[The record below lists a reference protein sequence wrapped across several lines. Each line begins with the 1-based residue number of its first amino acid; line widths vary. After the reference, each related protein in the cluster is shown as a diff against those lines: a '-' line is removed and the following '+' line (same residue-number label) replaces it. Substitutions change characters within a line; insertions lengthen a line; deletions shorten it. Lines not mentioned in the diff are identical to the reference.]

1 MKKILITICLLSAF
15 SIYAQWYAGITNPHI
30 YKTITHPPELGLHIK
45 RVAIMPEGYYTSNE
59 LADYIT
65 TYLVNTRSI
74 EVVDRAHLYEILK
87 EQNLSLSGR
96 IDTTSAVKLG
106 KLLGASALIT
116 VNVYN
121 EEYKKEMKKEEY
133 KTKKGIS
140 IKYIARIDGYLKFS
154 IKTIDLQTGK
164 IFSAKIFE
172 INDYLETYKYNER
185 PKYPDYHPL
194 KDRMYKKAME
204 GIMRLYLPWEQTI
217 SFVFYDSKKCGMK
230 EAYSYMKIK
239 NYQKALEKSLNVLE
253 CLKNSNANSKY
264 LSRGYYNIGV
274 CYYFKGDYQK
284 ARDYFNKA
292 YQIKSY
298 STYKEAIEKVNI
310 TENTEA
316 AFLRY
321 LKEEHEIDNNTQQ
334 NTVQTRN
341 QNKPQPNQT
350 QNDDDIVEKLRKL
363 KKLYEEGL
371 ITEEEYNQKK
381 KEILNNL

>member
-1 MKKILITICLLSAF
+1 MKKIALFLVFIFTLSAN
-15 SIYAQWYAGITNPHI
+15 AQWYADLTNPHV

-65 TYLVNTRSI
+65 TYLVNTGSI

-133 KTKKGIS
+133 KTKKGVS

-172 INDYLETYKYNER
+172 INDYLETYKYGER

-194 KDRMYKKAME
+194 RDRMYKKAME

-239 NYQKALEKSLNVLE
+239 NYQKALEKSLSVLD
-253 CLKNSNANSKY
+253 CLKNSGANAKN

-274 CYYFKGDYQK
+274 CYYFKGDYEK

-298 STYKEAIEKVNI
+298 STYKEAIKKVNI
-310 TENTEA
+310 TESTEA

-321 LKEEHEIDNNTQQ
+321 LKEEHDLDNNTQQ
-334 NTVQTRN
+334 NTVQNEN
-341 QNKPQPNQT
+341 QNNQSNQT
-350 QNDDDIVEKLRKL
+350 QSDDEIVEKLRKL

-371 ITEEEYNQKK
+371 ITEDEYKQKK